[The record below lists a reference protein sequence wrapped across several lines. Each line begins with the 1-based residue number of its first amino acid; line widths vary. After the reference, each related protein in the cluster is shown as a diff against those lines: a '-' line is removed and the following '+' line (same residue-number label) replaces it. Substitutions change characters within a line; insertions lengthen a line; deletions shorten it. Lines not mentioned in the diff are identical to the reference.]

1 MMVENVDALVA
12 YGAVLRPLRRDGDVA
27 KVASTVLDDVKM
39 LRTIQL
45 RHRFLRRNAEV
56 RVCRV
61 DQQGAK
67 VKDKVEAVEYG
78 VKDVKRCLEIILKL
92 KDG

>member
-45 RHRFLRRNAEV
+45 PRTLR
-56 RVCRV
+56 
-61 DQQGAK
+61 DF
-67 VKDKVEAVEYG
+67 
-78 VKDVKRCLEIILKL
+78 
-92 KDG
+92 